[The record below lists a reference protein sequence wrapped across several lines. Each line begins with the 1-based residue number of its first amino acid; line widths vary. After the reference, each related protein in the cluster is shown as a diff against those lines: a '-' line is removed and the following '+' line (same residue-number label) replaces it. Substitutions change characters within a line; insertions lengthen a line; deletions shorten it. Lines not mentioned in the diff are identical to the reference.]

1 MSSSYNLYK
10 GNARKRKGKVVGES
24 SKSLPKRARVEEPF
38 GGVPPAVPV
47 VEVAE
52 SPDRGADSPRVVAEE
67 THDEVPLVSSPIEEV
82 GGSSKDARKE
92 VFANLDKMTHEW
104 VENVLHH
111 KKYIKASSSFP
122 RYNFGQA
129 FSQGLNDI
137 TIVWILL
144 AHLPW

>member
-24 SKSLPKRARVEEPF
+24 SESLPKKARADEPSV
-38 GGVPPAVPV
+38 GVPPAVPV
-47 VEVAE
+47 VDVAE
-52 SPDRGADSPRVVAEE
+52 SPDRGAGSPRVATEE
-67 THDEVPLVSSPIEEV
+67 THDEIPMASSPIEEV

-92 VFANLDKMTHEW
+92 VFANLGKMTHER

-122 RYNFGQA
+122 GYNFGQA
-129 FSQGLNDI
+129 FSRGLNDI
-137 TIVWILL
+137 TMVCLLL
-144 AHLPW
+144 A